1 MSVNGWDA
9 FSSDAPFCHRT
20 GTAAA
25 SILSDYMPRS
35 SRVLLKPGGIAST
48 AIEAFDKVRAGECSA
63 AVYPNWIAEDALLY
77 EANAACDMRVSPSD
91 AELTQT
97 ID

>member
-35 SRVLLKPGGIAST
+35 SRVLLKPGGITST
-48 AIEAFDKVRAGECSA
+48 AIEAFDETNFASHSRDSKWRPKVCSL
-63 AVYPNWIAEDALLY
+63 VTICTRTLIT
-77 EANAACDMRVSPSD
+77 CRRKRVLKKTTAS
-91 AELTQT
+91 
-97 ID
+97 